1 MDELLVNLNTIL
13 QEKEEKILPKNI
25 KKDIEIFGVI
35 GTLEGKSGS
44 EYNATLKSPT
54 NRTSF
59 EARYWL
65 SEIDVLDLTGVTS
78 LHGSFKGCS
87 VLTKISNIL
96 NSSGVTT
103 MRDAFNGCS
112 VLTSLPDFD
121 TSNVTDMYGAFWGC
135 KALIKAPSINT
146 SKVTIM
152 YQMFSMCSAL
162 TSVPELD
169 TVNVTNMTQ
178 AFANCTALTTLPNFN
193 ASKLNTIH
201 QTFYNCKALTT
212 FGGFTNLGMAYTQ
225 KTANYG
231 NYKLDLSASTQLTH
245 DSLMN
250 VINKLYDLNLTYNIA
265 GGGTLYA
272 QQLVLGS
279 TNLSKLT
286 AEEIRNSNSEAVGL
300 LVNNKKGGNRY
311 EFF

>member
-65 SEIDVLDLTGVTS
+65 SEIDVLDLAGVTS
-78 LHGSFKGCS
+78 LQGSFKSCS
-87 VLTKISNIL
+87 GLTKISNIL
-96 NSSGVTT
+96 NSSGVNTLYET
-103 MRDAFNGCS
+103 FTGCS
-112 VLTSLPDFD
+112 SLTSLSDFD
-121 TSNVTDMYGAFWGC
+121 TSNVTNMSQTFWNC
-135 KALIKAPSINT
+135 KALIKAPSLNT
-146 SKVTIM
+146 SKVTSM
-152 YQMFSMCSAL
+152 YQMFCLCSSL
-162 TSVPELD
+162 TSVPELN
-169 TVNVTNMTQ
+169 TSNVTNMTQ
-178 AFANCTALTTLPNFN
+178 AFSGCTALTTLPNFN
-193 ASKLNTIH
+193 ATKLNTVH

-250 VINKLYDLNLTYNIA
+250 VINGLYDLNLTYNVA
-265 GGGTLYA
+265 GGGTLYT
-272 QQLVLGS
+272 QQLVLGAHNM
-279 TNLSKLT
+279 TKLT
-286 AEEIRNSNSEAVGL
+286 ADEIAIAT
-300 LVNNKKGGNRY
+300 NKGWSVS
-311 EFF
+311 